1 VAVLN
6 ELTCP
11 PHPVT
16 RPLVRAP
23 FGPPYDRTSIRAIIA
38 AAALVHGV
46 DPSWMIAIATC
57 ESGLDPRAV
66 EPHGHYGLF
75 QFLPSTYAANGGHDL
90 WNPVEQAAVTAT
102 MLAHGQAWQWACAHR

>member
-1 VAVLN
+1 M
-6 ELTCP
+6 
-11 PHPVT
+11 T

-38 AAALVHGV
+38 AAALAHGV